1 MRPVDLT
8 GRPLG
13 ICKLATRY
21 RVNPCPTPPPFSPPI
36 FFPLSTSFPSRP
48 DRGVDGNFCHE
59 NRHFSPQQAELR
71 LPREDEWQRWMV
83 AGPPAP
89 SPPQEPR
96 KMYCFALETSSINLA
111 WTLNFILW
119 SRQNDSK
126 TPFSLL
132 GEEWKDINHLK
143 LSEKKL
149 VVDFIKHFP
158 SKYIYNI
165 DFLFI
170 SSFLPLLFLLAIGII
185 REIGHTRNLLIE
197 IRDTVNHSNG
207 RISTK
212 AQTQVDLFRVE

>member
-21 RVNPCPTPPPFSPPI
+21 RVNPCPPPFSPPI

-126 TPFSLL
+126 TPFSL
-132 GEEWKDINHLK
+132 
-143 LSEKKL
+143 
-149 VVDFIKHFP
+149 F
-158 SKYIYNI
+158 
-165 DFLFI
+165 
-170 SSFLPLLFLLAIGII
+170 
-185 REIGHTRNLLIE
+185 
-197 IRDTVNHSNG
+197 G
-207 RISTK
+207 R
-212 AQTQVDLFRVE
+212 RVEGYQSFKVVGKKACCRFY